1 MPDPEDQEKQDENS
15 SNSKKKT
22 EFLNLPQ
29 SSKPMEDRTPQ
40 PGTAILTG
48 SWRLRLQINDQVLVV
63 PITPEMVVG
72 RIFDRQ
78 QESSFEVDLTH
89 SVAFHFGVWRR
100 HARFSMHDGYLY
112 VEDLGSMNGTRINGF
127 QLTPNQKYR
136 VRDGDELEFARLRTH
151 LRFERPKV

>member
-72 RIFDRQ
+72 RIIDPQ
-78 QESSFEVDLTH
+78 QEASIEVDLTPYG
-89 SVAFHFGVWRR
+89 AYHFGVSRR